1 MGRPTKALADRW
13 VSINAYMPPDRP
25 KAYAVAADLA
35 RAEGLPNAENRSQW
49 MRAACDMRMEAES
62 RDRARLARKAVTP

>member
-13 VSINAYMPPDRP
+13 VTVAMYMPPDRP

-49 MRAACDMRMEAES
+49 MRGACDMRMGAES
-62 RDRARLARKAVTP
+62 RDRERLARKAVG

>member
-13 VSINAYMPPDRP
+13 VTVAMYMPPDRP

-35 RAEGLPNAENRSQW
+35 RAEGMPNAENRSQW
-49 MRAACDMRMEAES
+49 MRGACDMRMDAES
-62 RDRARLARKAVTP
+62 RDRARLARKAVKP